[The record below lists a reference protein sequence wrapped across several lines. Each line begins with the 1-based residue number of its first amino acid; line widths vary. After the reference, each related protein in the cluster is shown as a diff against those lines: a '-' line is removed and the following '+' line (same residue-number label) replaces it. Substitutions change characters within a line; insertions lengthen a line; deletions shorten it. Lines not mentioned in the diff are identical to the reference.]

1 MKSFSISCRAF
12 QLSYMLQEIGFM
24 HECEKAKELAKEII
38 SENKKVMTSLK
49 KSISNLEDEECV
61 KRDSEIENEVDDI
74 IEDEIIKGIR

>member
-1 MKSFSISCRAF
+1 
-12 QLSYMLQEIGFM
+12 
-24 HECEKAKELAKEII
+24 
-38 SENKKVMTSLK
+38 MTSLK

>member
-38 SENKKVMTSLK
+38 SEN
-49 KSISNLEDEECV
+49 
-61 KRDSEIENEVDDI
+61 
-74 IEDEIIKGIR
+74 